1 MFSTPLTMFNVPRI
15 GVHYQLKK
23 RVIEL
28 ENAVKKLEDENLRLE
43 LRNEKLYEEFN
54 VHPWGL
60 YIFFLLLTVII
71 VMTAVYYPSVVG
83 LGVLFVSS
91 CFLPPLPEA
100 VESKEQPD
108 YD

>member
-15 GVHYQLKK
+15 GVHSQLKK

-28 ENAVKKLEDENLRLE
+28 ENAVKQLQDENLRLE
-43 LRNEKLYEEFN
+43 LRNEKLYQEFD

-60 YIFFLLLTVII
+60 YIFFLLLTVTI
-71 VMTAVYYPSVVG
+71 VATAVYYPSVAG

-91 CFLPPLPEA
+91 YFLPPLPEA
-100 VESKEQPD
+100 VESKET
-108 YD
+108 

>member
-15 GVHYQLKK
+15 GVHSQLKK

-28 ENAVKKLEDENLRLE
+28 ENTVKKLEDENLRLE

-71 VMTAVYYPSVVG
+71 VATAVYYPSVAG

-100 VESKEQPD
+100 VESKET
-108 YD
+108 

>member
-15 GVHYQLKK
+15 GVHSQLKK

>member
-71 VMTAVYYPSVVG
+71 VMTAVYYPSVAG

>member
-15 GVHYQLKK
+15 GVHSQLKK

-28 ENAVKKLEDENLRLE
+28 ENTVKQLQDENLRLE
-43 LRNEKLYEEFN
+43 LRNEKLYEEFD

-60 YIFFLLLTVII
+60 YIFFLLLTVTI
-71 VMTAVYYPSVVG
+71 VATAVYYPSVVG

-100 VESKEQPD
+100 VESKET
-108 YD
+108 

>member
-15 GVHYQLKK
+15 GVHSQLKK

-60 YIFFLLLTVII
+60 YIFVLLLTVII

>member
-15 GVHYQLKK
+15 GVHSQLKK

-71 VMTAVYYPSVVG
+71 VMTAVYYPSVAG

-108 YD
+108 YR

>member
-28 ENAVKKLEDENLRLE
+28 ENTVKQLQDENLRLE

-71 VMTAVYYPSVVG
+71 AMTVVYYPSVAG

-91 CFLPPLPEA
+91 YFLPPLPEA
-100 VESKEQPD
+100 VESKET
-108 YD
+108 